1 MHEAGTRLHVD
12 VYMYT
17 VATGEFAARK
27 GAVALEFGISKNN
40 MIAASITNFK
50 DGLLWF
56 YMHPMFSMP
65 AVFLRG
71 PNFLRRL
78 FTAEVFHLNLSFTWR
93 FFSIA

>member
-17 VATGEFAARK
+17 VATGEFAARI

-50 DGLLWF
+50 DGLL
-56 YMHPMFSMP
+56 
-65 AVFLRG
+65 
-71 PNFLRRL
+71 
-78 FTAEVFHLNLSFTWR
+78 
-93 FFSIA
+93 